1 MSDFMDAMAV
11 RDAFTASPSFFA
23 VAYCSRSVFLFAST
37 APRAACARL
46 KCSNAAFRSAKRRR
60 GGRFGS
66 DDASGVDGF
75 AGAPEILLSSGSSP
89 VPRRTSP
96 SVETRGASKLGS
108 DAFFSSIATSA
119 LISSSRRRTTSASRA
134 TSAASLVRS
143 TSSFVHAVSFSYTR
157 DLPPLARAAFTS
169 SRNTPSA
176 ARILSIEPPRSGS
189 AASSSPQNR
198 STSPRSLASSL
209 SDSAS
214 RPPSASPRAS
224 LSSSRSALFSSRS
237 RLMTSLGSVSS
248 FTSSALRTEAM
259 RSAKRQV
266 EMLSNTCSNSGLTV
280 ATIAVAQFPPSESF
294 RSMVITLSR

>member
-1 MSDFMDAMAV
+1 M
-11 RDAFTASPSFFA
+11 
-23 VAYCSRSVFLFAST
+23 FAST

-75 AGAPEILLSSGSSP
+75 AGA
-89 VPRRTSP
+89 RRFCFRRVRLRSAEDVAERRNAR
-96 SVETRGASKLGS
+96 SVETRKRRVFQHR
-108 DAFFSSIATSA
+108 DQRFDFVVATA
-119 LISSSRRRTTSASRA
+119 HDVGEPEAA
-134 TSAASLVRS
+134 SAASLVRS

-176 ARILSIEPPRSGS
+176 ARILSIEPPSRAPRRRRRRRRTARRRPG
-189 AASSSPQNR
+189 ASR
-198 STSPRSLASSL
+198 ARSL
-209 SDSAS
+209 DSAS
-214 RPPSASPRAS
+214 RPPSASPRAE
-224 LSSSRSALFSSRS
+224 LEFLAERSVLLAQPLDDQ
-237 RLMTSLGSVSS
+237 LGVGLLVHEQRV
-248 FTSSALRTEAM
+248 AHRGDAQ
-259 RSAKRQV
+259 RRGRQV